1 MMKKAHILHNPTAG
15 SQEKS
20 KKDLLSLLSRHGFEC
35 GYSST
40 KKISWKKFDE
50 DPDFLV
56 VAGGD
61 GTVRKVAVNLLQKDR
76 FRKDIPI
83 LLLPLG
89 TANNV
94 AKSLGINNNDI
105 ENLEAVLES
114 GKRKRYDVGRVSGLE
129 KGAIFLESIGFGIFP
144 ELMKKM
150 KETPERKD
158 ATPEE
163 NIETALEVLHHII
176 TTIPAQPYT
185 VKIDDV
191 THSENYLLV
200 EVMNT
205 PSFGPNL
212 NLSRDSDPGDGLFE
226 LVMIPE
232 KQREEFASYVSYKIS
247 GTEKTFEPALFR
259 GKSIS
264 IFGGPGP
271 VHVDDELL
279 ELKKTKKIRIRTEPG
294 MMDFF
299 VQ

>member
-1 MMKKAHILHNPTAG
+1 MKKAHILHNPTAG

-20 KKDLLSLLSRHGFEC
+20 KKDLVALLEQHGLDC

-40 KKISWKKFDE
+40 KKISWKNFDE

-61 GTVRKVAVNLLQKDR
+61 GTVRKVAVNLLQKER
-76 FRKDIPI
+76 FKKNIPI

-94 AKSLGINNNDI
+94 AKSLGINGATLD
-105 ENLEAVLES
+105 NLEAVLDS
-114 GKRKRYDVGRVSGLE
+114 GRRKKYDVGRVSGLK
-129 KGAIFLESIGFGIFP
+129 KGTIFLESIGFGIFP
-144 ELMKKM
+144 ELMRKM
-150 KETPERKD
+150 KETPEDKD
-158 ATPEE
+158 ITPEQS
-163 NIETALEVLHHII
+163 IETALEVLHQII
-176 TTIPAQPYT
+176 TTIPARPYT
-185 VKIDDV
+185 ITLDDV
-191 THSENYLLV
+191 TYSENFLLV

-212 NLSRDSDPGDGLFE
+212 HLSPDSDPGDGLFE

-232 KQREEFASYVSYKIS
+232 KQRDEFASYVSYKIS
-247 GTEKTFEPALFR
+247 GTEKSFEPARFR
-259 GKSIS
+259 GQKIS

-271 VHVDDELL
+271 LHVDDELS
-279 ELKKTKKIRIRTEPG
+279 ELKKTKKITIRTQPG
-294 MMDFF
+294 MMDFL

>member
-1 MMKKAHILHNPTAG
+1 MKKAHILHNPAAG

-20 KKDLLSLLSRHGFEC
+20 KKDLVNLIRRHGFDC

-40 KKISWKKFDE
+40 KKIVWKDFDE

-61 GTVRKVAVNLLQKDR
+61 GTVRKVAINLLQKER
-76 FRKDIPI
+76 FRKNIPI

-94 AKSLGINNNDI
+94 AKSLGINNGDI
-105 ENLEAVLES
+105 ENLEAMFE
-114 GKRKRYDVGRVSGLE
+114 GGRRKKYDVGRVSGIK
-129 KGAIFLESIGFGIFP
+129 KGTIFLESFGFGVFP
-144 ELMKKM
+144 ELMRQM
-150 KETPERKD
+150 KEIPERKD
-158 ATPEE
+158 ATPEQ
-163 NIETALEVLHHII
+163 NIEAALEVLHQII
-176 TTIPAQPYT
+176 TTVPAQPYT
-185 VKIDDV
+185 VKIDDM

-232 KQREEFASYVSYKIS
+232 TQREEFASYVSHKIN
-247 GTEKTFEPALFR
+247 GTEKTFKPVRFR
-259 GKSIS
+259 GQNIS

-279 ELKKTKKIRIRTEPG
+279 ELKKPKKITIRAEPG

>member
-1 MMKKAHILHNPTAG
+1 MKKAHILHNPNAG

-20 KKDLLSLLSRHGFEC
+20 KKDLMALLQRHGFDC

-40 KKISWKKFDE
+40 KKIIWKNFDE

-61 GTVRKVAVNLLQKDR
+61 GTVRKVAVNLLQKER
-76 FRKDIPI
+76 FRKNIPI

-94 AKSLGINNNDI
+94 AKSLGINNGDV

-114 GKRKRYDVGRVSGLE
+114 GKHKRYDVGRVSGLK
-129 KGAIFLESIGFGIFP
+129 KGTIFLESMGFGVFP
-144 ELMKKM
+144 ELMKAM
-150 KETPERKD
+150 KETPERKE
-158 ATPEE
+158 ATPEQS
-163 NIETALEVLHHII
+163 IEAALEVLHHII
-176 TTIPAQPYT
+176 TTLPAQPYT
-185 VKIDDV
+185 VKIDGV
-191 THSENYLLV
+191 THFENYLLV

-212 NLSRDSDPGDGLFE
+212 NLSHDSDPGDGLFE
-226 LVMIPE
+226 LVMVPE
-232 KQREEFASYVSYKIS
+232 RQREEFASYVSYKIS
-247 GTEKTFEPALFR
+247 GSEKTFEPVRFR
-259 GKSIS
+259 GKNIS
-264 IFGGPGP
+264 IVGGPGP

-279 ELKKTKKIRIRTEPG
+279 ELKKMKKIRIQAEPG

>member
-1 MMKKAHILHNPTAG
+1 MKKAHILHNPTAG

-20 KKDLLSLLSRHGFEC
+20 KKDLLALLERHGFDC

-40 KKISWKKFDE
+40 KKISWKNFDK

-61 GTVRKVAVNLLQKDR
+61 GTVRKVAVNLLQKER
-76 FRKDIPI
+76 FGKNIPI

-94 AKSLGINNNDI
+94 AKSLGINGTTV
-105 ENLEAVLES
+105 ENLDTILY
-114 GKRKRYDVGRVSGLE
+114 GGRRKRYDVGRVSGLK

-144 ELMKKM
+144 ELMRKM
-150 KETPERKD
+150 KETPEPKD
-158 ATPEE
+158 ATPEQ

-185 VKIDDV
+185 VTIDGV

-212 NLSRDSDPGDGLFE
+212 HLSPDSDPGDGLFE

-232 KQREEFASYVSYKIS
+232 SQRDEFASYVSYKIS
-247 GTEKTFEPALFR
+247 GTEKTFEPTRFR
-259 GKSIS
+259 GQSIS
-264 IFGGPGP
+264 VFGGPGLL
-271 VHVDDELL
+271 HVDDELS